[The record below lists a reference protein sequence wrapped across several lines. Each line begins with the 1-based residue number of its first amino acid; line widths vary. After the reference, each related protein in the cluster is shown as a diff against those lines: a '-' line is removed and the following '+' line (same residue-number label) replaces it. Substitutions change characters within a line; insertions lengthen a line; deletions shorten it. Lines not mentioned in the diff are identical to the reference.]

1 MSDNNSIKVITTVAA
16 WPEALPVMK
25 ELLKRHLNEPFE
37 FIVFVDTPAK
47 PGPYNLWDKEL
58 RRKAYETAE
67 DLADRAYLVPEEIH
81 KDRRILFPYTIE
93 KSGKNANTRAA
104 DTLQYAWCQEI
115 QSSNVPVF
123 VIDNDMFPVR
133 DFSVKEIL
141 AGSVLAGVYSQSP
154 SKNLAKIIPWIWA
167 GLLFLDPSRME
178 HKEKWSFDCGRVDG
192 VPVDVSGQTYHW
204 LQAALLE
211 GIEPNWI
218 NHLSSLQWALDELP
232 ISLPKEIT
240 SFMQQ
245 DDRNI
250 DNKLYCELYRETFL
264 HFRAGSNW
272 NRETAEKVSYRNDK
286 FLKAVLEC

>member
-1 MSDNNSIKVITTVAA
+1 MSDNISIKVITTVAA

-25 ELLKRHLNEPFE
+25 ELLKRHLNESFE

-58 RRKAYETAE
+58 RRKAYKTAE

-115 QSSNVPVF
+115 QNSNVPVF

-167 GLLFLDPSRME
+167 GLLFLDPSSME

-272 NRETAEKVSYRNDK
+272 NRETAEKVSYRNNK